1 MTLDKVNIVPH
12 EYCWAM
18 ITSKNMIFE
27 LSRQKQFDDDP
38 DVVNPDSAKSIFVS
52 KIFEII
58 KENYDRKIVNK

>member
-1 MTLDKVNIVPH
+1 
-12 EYCWAM
+12 
-18 ITSKNMIFE
+18 MIFDF
-27 LSRQKQFDDDP
+27 SRQKQFDDDP